1 MPDSPG
7 EGSRFSADLYELY
20 EVAQND
26 LRPLAEQY
34 SGYSAKV
41 DQTTAFNLD
50 PAPVA
55 GVMSRGSGIFRSG
68 SALLA
73 LRDDVQYAFA
83 KSSENIEA
91 AATTLIEVAE
101 NYAGADDETQSDFNA
116 LLAEGFPDGE
126 EPGTPPRP
134 PVYPD
139 GSRNQGRPV
148 PED

>member
-7 EGSRFSADLYELY
+7 SGGQFAADLYELY

-34 SGYSAKV
+34 SGFSAKL
-41 DQTTAFNLD
+41 QQSSGYNLD

-55 GVMSRGSGIFRSG
+55 GTVAGGSGIFRSG

-83 KSSENIEA
+83 KSSENVESA
-91 AATTLIEVAE
+91 AATLIDVAE
-101 NYAGADDETQSDFNA
+101 SYADADDETRADFDSFK
-116 LLAEGFPDGE
+116 AEDFPDGE
-126 EPGTPPRP
+126 TPRP
-134 PVYPD
+134 PHNPVYPGNERSSGPISHD
-139 GSRNQGRPV
+139 
-148 PED
+148 

>member
-7 EGSRFSADLYELY
+7 TGGQFAADLYELY

-34 SGYSAKV
+34 SSFSAKL
-41 DQTTAFNLD
+41 QQSSGYELD
-50 PAPVA
+50 PPPVA
-55 GVMSRGSGIFRSG
+55 GTVVGGSGIFRSG

-83 KSSENIEA
+83 KSSENIESA
-91 AATTLIEVAE
+91 AATLITVAE
-101 NYAGADDETQSDFNA
+101 SYADADDETRSDFDA
-116 LLAEGFPDGE
+116 FMAEGFPDGE
-126 EPGTPPRP
+126 TPGPPHS

-139 GSRNQGRPV
+139 SSRSGDPV
-148 PED
+148 PRD